1 MSFMRNPNYGQMQQM
16 MQMQNAMRQRQQ
28 MQDVSGFS
36 PTYQN
41 IGNQQATQNAAMQ
54 QGMGLTQQAG
64 YRPQGGMN
72 PMAMAMMLRQGSNPY
87 MNAQRAMQQYGA
99 GNVYGYGG
107 MGQVPTM
114 TTGMD

>member
-1 MSFMRNPNYGQMQQM
+1 MNNAYNRFAQM
-16 MQMQNAMRQRQQ
+16 MQPQE
-28 MQDVSGFS
+28 VGGIS
-36 PTYQN
+36 PVFQN
-41 IGNQQATQNAAMQ
+41 IGNQQAMQNMAMQ

-64 YRPQGGMN
+64 QTGQQGGGGMN
-72 PMAMAMMLRQGSNPY
+72 PMALAMMLRRGGSNPY

-107 MGQVPTM
+107 MGQVPTT